1 MDRRRGLRSRVA
13 DEEIA
18 TEDVNTNQS
27 SSNTQTRRKR
37 KSEIPKRPSKN
48 QKKQPN
54 MNDSIDYVALVEQ
67 HMKDEEMA
75 RRLQEE
81 ENRNRLGQS
90 RPSLPPI
97 VENIERR
104 LSSSNRPTISS
115 APIER
120 DFIDLTDEF
129 EVEQRSSSNSSSSS
143 SASSSA
149 LNRQIDE
156 DDLPTLDDDDL
167 FGEGVNEA
175 ERRRYFGD
183 FLENSDEEDE
193 EDMDYPEDSFF
204 ENRAES
210 PPPRRR
216 NAVLVNQHNVLIPG
230 GGRHS
235 VQISLGNGSRASINS
250 FNQAIAARGGRLF
263 GSLPG
268 GVMSF
273 DLNGTAQFNRLLE
286 HVMAHSEDD
295 EIRHSG
301 LSEARINRLP
311 LSEATASQS
320 TQTCTICM
328 ENFKIGEKL
337 RTLPCFHFFCAE
349 CVDPWLQRKDECPVC
364 RVSAKT
370 T

>member
-18 TEDVNTNQS
+18 NEDVNTNQS

-104 LSSSNRPTISS
+104 LSSANRQNYSS

-120 DFIDLTDEF
+120 DFIDLTDDF

-143 SASSSA
+143 SSSSA

-156 DDLPTLDDDDL
+156 DDDDDL

-183 FLENSDEEDE
+183 TSSIEEDE

-204 ENRAES
+204 DNRAES

-216 NAVLVNQHNVLIPG
+216 NAVLVNQHNVVIPG

-263 GSLPG
+263 GSMPG

-286 HVMAHSEDD
+286 HVMAHSEND
-295 EIRHSG
+295 EPQNSG
-301 LSEARINRLP
+301 LSQARINRLP
-311 LSEATASQS
+311 SSEAASQS

-337 RTLPCFHFFCAE
+337 RTLPCFHYFCAE

-364 RVSAKT
+364 RVSAKAS
-370 T
+370 

>member
-143 SASSSA
+143 SDSSA

>member
-156 DDLPTLDDDDL
+156 DDDDDL
-167 FGEGVNEA
+167 FGESVDEA